1 MLMLVKFLKTILLII
16 IFSFILA
23 VGGFFYAKYYL
34 QQIITVPSQVYIP
47 KGSTKSAIKA
57 LQKSGIDIGELD
69 YHLVKLIGYPQ
80 AGWITLEKTQMSRS
94 EFLQRIT
101 HSKAALRDITLI
113 PGETK
118 EIFFEQLEKKLDL
131 NSSKLLDFYTKMIDI
146 PDGVIFANTYK
157 IPVGVKEKAL
167 IKYLVENSIKKHK
180 QLSMKYLKK
189 YDQKSWF
196 EDVITKA
203 SIIQKEAADT
213 KEMPLISAVIKNRL
227 KRHMKLQ
234 MDGTLNY
241 QKFSHIKVTAK
252 RIREDNS
259 SYNTYKIEGL
269 PPYPI
274 CSVDVSAIKAALN
287 PANVKYL
294 YFVKGKDGKHHFS
307 NSYKAHLKAIPK

>member
-1 MLMLVKFLKTILLII
+1 M
-16 IFSFILA
+16 
-23 VGGFFYAKYYL
+23 GGFFYAKYYL

-57 LQKSGIDIGELD
+57 LHDSGIDVGELD

-80 AGWITLEKTQMSRS
+80 AGWITLDKNQMSRS

-101 HSKAALRDITLI
+101 HSKAALTAITLI

-118 EIFFEQLEKKLDL
+118 EIFFEQLAKQLDL
-131 NSSKLLDFYTKMIDI
+131 NNSKLLASYKKVTDI
-146 PDGVIFANTYK
+146 PEGVIFANTYK
-157 IPVGVKEKAL
+157 IPVGVKEDAL
-167 IKYLVENSIKKHK
+167 IKYLVEKSIQKHR

-196 EDVITKA
+196 KDIITKA
-203 SIIQKEAADT
+203 SIIQKEAANT
-213 KEMPLISAVIKNRL
+213 KEMPLISAVIHNRL

-241 QKFSHIKVTAK
+241 QQYSHVKVTAK

-274 CSVDVSAIKAALN
+274 CCVSSSAIEAAIK

-307 NSYKAHLKAIPK
+307 NSYKAHLKAIPR